1 MKMITQSEV
10 VEVVA
15 AVVAA
20 GDEKTVGNS
29 FVTAS

>member
-1 MKMITQSEV
+1 MKMLTQSEV

-20 GDEKTVGNS
+20 GDEKIVGNS